1 MKRKNASGFTL
12 LEIMIAVAVFAIVS
26 AALVKNAALTVR
38 QTRLIEEKT
47 IAYWIAENQLAQI
60 RAARRSAD
68 SFPGVGTDRLSV
80 NMADR
85 DWDVVVDTESTE
97 NEGVR
102 RVEVSVYTEG
112 DADRAVA
119 SLTGFVGRY

>member
-47 IAYWIAENQLAQI
+47 IAYWIAENQLTQI
-60 RAARRSAD
+60 RAARRTAD
-68 SFPGVGTDRLSV
+68 SFPGVGSDRLSV

-85 DWDVVVDTESTE
+85 DWDVVVETTSTE
-97 NEGVR
+97 NEDVR
-102 RVEVSVYTEG
+102 RVEVSVYPEG
-112 DADRAVA
+112 DPDRAVA